1 MICSAPELDARS
13 LAVLGQIDVL
23 KRRLGSMLSEPRR
36 WDGLLRRTAFARAIR
51 GSNTIE
57 GYNVTVD
64 DAIAAVEGE
73 APLDADDRTW
83 AEIVGYR
90 QAMTYVLQLA
100 RDPHFAYSND
110 LVRSLHYVMLSHD
123 LSKGPGQWRPGYIY
137 IRNDERDEIVYE
149 GPDAGAVPG
158 LMSELIEALNA
169 ETTHGLVVRGAMA
182 HLNLVMIHPFR
193 DGNGRMA
200 RALQTL
206 VLARG
211 GHFSPVF
218 SSIEEY
224 LGRNSQ
230 AYYDVLAQVGLGS
243 WHPERDATPWLKFC
257 LTAHFRQATTV
268 LNRTERMR
276 RVWDAIEL
284 DVAERSLPERTKLA
298 LADAATGHRVR
309 NPMYRK
315 LADITDQVASRDLRL
330 LVDAGLLVA
339 HGEKRGRFYVG
350 SERIMAIRKQSEGTT
365 APIADPFA
373 PAEGEPRA
381 S

>member
-1 MICSAPELDARS
+1 MIFQAPELGERS
-13 LAVLGQIDVL
+13 REVLRQIGVL
-23 KRRLGSMLSEPRR
+23 KQRLGSMLSEPRR

-73 APLDADDRTW
+73 QPLEADDKTW
-83 AEIVGYR
+83 AEIIGYR

-100 RDPHFAYSND
+100 KDPHFAYSSD
-110 LVRSLHYVMLSHD
+110 IVRSLHYMMLSHE
-123 LSKGPGQWRPGYIY
+123 LAKGPGQWRPGYIY
-137 IRNDERDEIVYE
+137 VRDEARDEIVYE
-149 GPDAGAVPG
+149 GPDAGDVPDF
-158 LMSELIEALNA
+158 MAELIEALNV
-169 ETTHGLVVRGAMA
+169 EDGQDLVVRGAMA

-211 GHFSPVF
+211 GHVSPVF

-230 AYYDVLAQVGLGS
+230 AYYAVLAEVGQGG
-243 WHPERDATPWLKFC
+243 WHPERDATPWLRFC
-257 LTAHFRQATTV
+257 LTAHYRQATTV

-276 RVWDAIEL
+276 RIWDALEEE
-284 DVAERSLPERTKLA
+284 VTKRGLPERTKLA
-298 LADAATGHRVR
+298 LADAAMGHRVR
-309 NPMYRK
+309 NPTYRK
-315 LADITDQVASRDLRL
+315 LAEISDGVASRDLRL
-330 LVDAGLLVA
+330 LVEAGLLEP
-339 HGEKRGRFYVG
+339 HGEKRGRFYLG
-350 SERIMAIRKQSEGTT
+350 SQLIMEISKRSEGPRT
-365 APIADPFA
+365 PIADPFVKLSA
-373 PAEGEPRA
+373 DRPKG
-381 S
+381 

>member
-1 MICSAPELDARS
+1 MIFQAPELDTRS
-13 LAVLGQIDVL
+13 REVLGLIDAL
-23 KRRLGSMLSEPRR
+23 KKRLGSMLSEPRR
-36 WDGLLRRTAFARAIR
+36 WDGLFRRTAFARAIR

-73 APLDADDRTW
+73 PPLEADEKTW
-83 AEIVGYR
+83 AEILGYR

-100 RDPHFAYSND
+100 RDPHFGYSGD
-110 LVRSLHYVMLSHD
+110 TVRSLHYMMLSHD

-137 IRNDERDEIVYE
+137 VRNDERNEIVYE
-149 GPDAGAVPG
+149 GPDAGAIPA
-158 LMSELIEALNA
+158 LMAELVDSLNV
-169 ETTHGLVVRGAMA
+169 ENDQDLIVRGAMA

-224 LGRNSQ
+224 LGRNTL
-230 AYYDVLAQVGLGS
+230 AYYSVLAEVGQGR
-243 WHPERDATPWLKFC
+243 WQPAQDATAWVKFC

-276 RVWDAIEL
+276 RIWDALE
-284 DVAERSLPERTKLA
+284 AEVTQHGLPERTKLA

-309 NPMYRK
+309 NPTYRK
-315 LADITDQVASRDLRL
+315 LADISDGLASRDLRL
-330 LVDAGLLVA
+330 LVEAGLLEP
-339 HGEKRGRFYVG
+339 HGEKRGRYYVG
-350 SERIMAIRKQSEGTT
+350 SATIMEIRKRSEG
-365 APIADPFA
+365 ARGPIADPFA
-373 PAEGEPRA
+373 DPFAG
-381 S
+381 